1 LVKFGYTN
9 MHLLNYVILVK
20 QSFILKKKDILI
32 KLGLNQTKI
41 GLFLLILVKLNDV
54 KIIYFC

>member
-1 LVKFGYTN
+1 MVKFGYTN